1 MKASELIKNYG
12 KWLLLLAAFC
22 LFMLLVYALKT
33 DNLRL
38 FDQRIYAFVSNTISS
53 NLTPLMRVITE
64 FGGTTGMILIC
75 ALSALC
81 LLIMKK
87 RLLAFC
93 MVSNLAITAA
103 SNVVLKHI
111 FIRPRPSGYRLIEI
125 SGYSFPSGH
134 SMASMAFYGFL
145 IYLVWH
151 KVEIKWQRY
160 LLCALLGG
168 LIVLIMVSRI
178 FLGVHY
184 ASDVLAG
191 ALVALVILILFT
203 SMTKKYT
210 LFDFNRIK
218 D

>member
-38 FDQRIYAFVSNTISS
+38 FDQRIYTIVSNTISS

-191 ALVALVILILFT
+191 ALVALIILILFT